1 MIICCTKNPLS
12 RQARGHDDDLIGM
25 DLFDF
30 FANRPWRSRLIF
42 VYLLPKRNFP
52 LPWVITHL
60 GLAAITL
67 VFFTVAIFH

>member
-1 MIICCTKNPLS
+1 MTMTLLEWTY
-12 RQARGHDDDLIGM
+12 LIFLLTVLGGAV
-25 DLFDF
+25 LF
-30 FANRPWRSRLIF
+30 F

-52 LPWVITHL
+52 LAWVITHL